1 MPKPNIN
8 DENYYDFVS
17 EAFSCEA
24 KKDVDKLGVLS
35 LAIGGLVWSVS
46 GNAIAGLAVGAGI
59 LVYSDRAIRQS
70 NRALEFIQKNHVA
83 APFLPPD
90 RLRDFEQT
98 FGRETAVA
106 QLKQAQDYGL
116 RIAPAAE
123 DCLEKWAQTGD
134 SQSPAPLPAAVA
146 NSTAPGDGTA
156 VLNALTAAPLQPCLI
171 TGLPGSGKGIL
182 AALSLNQ
189 AVQKGARYWVLTPKP
204 DVSEA
209 GYWQGAERLYLSNR
223 LDPEIDMFTNLISIL
238 DEFAAIATERN
249 NAPGNH
255 PPFILLIDEIGAIVG
270 GFTPTQKQQY
280 RTRINALS
288 SMLRSANMAVWIMGA
303 SATLEDLG
311 ITGKQNRAVFNAA
324 IAVAEKR
331 DGLGDACKLLGI
343 TAPENLPP
351 GRWWL
356 TQSGQYAAIAAP
368 EFPTYP
374 SWDAVPNLIDLRP
387 DPAPVQTAAEPERK
401 PEPQASAPPPPSKLY
416 RPGEEDREKLEKLFS
431 LPDDFAP
438 SPAPETAETVA
449 PGSTLDDVEA
459 YIKERGECPVSAVK
473 NWGKTRRKG
482 ALNSDEVE
490 DLLTELVNFGRIE
503 SFHPDDSKAQW
514 VRWIPSR

>member
-8 DENYYDFVS
+8 DENYYDYVC
-17 EAFSCEA
+17 EAFSHEA
-24 KKDVDKLGVLS
+24 KKDTDKLAIAS
-35 LAIGGLVWSVS
+35 LLIGGGIWAMS
-46 GNAIAGLAVGAGI
+46 GNVIAGVAVAGGI

-98 FGRETAVA
+98 FGRETAVS
-106 QLKQAQDYGL
+106 QLRQAQDYGL

-123 DCLEKWAQTGD
+123 DCLEKWASGGD
-134 SQSPAPLPAAVA
+134 SQSPAALPAA
-146 NSTAPGDGTA
+146 NSPTAPNDGTA

-223 LDPEIDMFTNLISIL
+223 LDPEIDMFANLISVL
-238 DEFAAIATERN
+238 DEFAAVATERN

-255 PPFILLIDEIGAIVG
+255 PPFILLLDEVGAIVG

-387 DPAPVQTAAEPERK
+387 DPAPVQTVATEPERK
-401 PEPQASAPPPPSKLY
+401 PEPQASAPPPSKLF
-416 RPGEEDREKLEKLFS
+416 RPGDTDRATLEKLFS

-438 SPAPETAETVA
+438 SPAPEKAETVE
-449 PGSTLDDVEA
+449 PNSELEDVA
-459 YIKERGECPVSAVK
+459 NYVRGRGECPVSAVK

-490 DLLTELVNFGRIE
+490 ELLIELTGQGKIE
-503 SFHPDDSKAQW
+503 SFYPDDSKAQW